1 MKGRCIFVAMIPMVC
16 IGVSVLTA
24 CGVEPAHSSHPTVE
38 VNFYDMDLGHAV
50 LTLSKAAGIVV
61 DHQVIKQ
68 GNLTVYKEDLSARE
82 ALDFIL
88 KMNHLTLSETDGEYQ
103 IVSTIEGENPVLME
117 PLPRSPAVVPRAYQI
132 VEGAMNELHE
142 QIMEEWRSRGLT
154 IQLSESAHLTPL
166 TVEANFYNADLAQ
179 VVRSLS
185 HEAGIVVDEQVIKQG
200 TVNMKWER
208 VSPREALD
216 MVLKMNLLALN
227 EMDGTYQIVSTIEG
241 ENPVLMEPSPRVEI
255 SPDDALPIPPKLIL

>member
-1 MKGRCIFVAMIPMVC
+1 MRGRSIWVTLIPMVC
-16 IGVSVLTA
+16 MGVLVLAA

-38 VNFYDMDLGHAV
+38 VNFDDMDLGHAV
-50 LTLSKAAGIVV
+50 LMLSQSAGIVV
-61 DHQVIKQ
+61 DHRVIKQ
-68 GNLTVYKEDLSARE
+68 GSLTLYKEDVSARE
-82 ALDFIL
+82 ALDMVL
-88 KMNHLTLSETDGEYQ
+88 KMNHLALSETDGEYQ

-117 PLPRSPAVVPRAYQI
+117 PSPRVAPTPNPVIA
-132 VEGAMNELHE
+132 EAMRVYHE
-142 QIMEEWRSRGLT
+142 QTKQEWRAKGLT

-166 TVEANFYNADLAQ
+166 TVEADFYNADLAQ

-185 HEAGIVVDEQVIKQG
+185 HEAGIVVDDQVIKQG

-227 EMDGTYQIVSTIEG
+227 ETDGTYQIISTIEG
-241 ENPVLMEPSPRVEI
+241 ENPALMELLPPIEI
-255 SPDDALPIPPKLIL
+255 SPDDALPIPPIPMR